1 MVPAAVLFFMFSPL
15 LCLSFR
21 TIKQIN
27 CIVRVLVIK
36 HFEYWLSIFEM
47 VVVFVFDT
55 AVDVGVGCFEES
67 CAVTE
72 IIFVKGIAERICC
85 FFGLI

>member
-1 MVPAAVLFFMFSPL
+1 MVPATVLFFMFSFL

-27 CIVRVLVIK
+27 CVVRILVLK
-36 HFEYWLSIFEM
+36 QLEYWLSIFEM

-67 CAVTE
+67 CAITE
-72 IIFVKGIAERICC
+72 IVFVNGVAERICS

>member
-1 MVPAAVLFFMFSPL
+1 MVPAAVLFFMFSPF

-27 CIVRVLVIK
+27 CVVRVLVLK
-36 HFEYWLSIFEM
+36 QLEDWLGIFEM

-67 CAVTE
+67 CAITE
-72 IIFVKGIAERICC
+72 IIFMKGVAERICR